1 MSTMMI
7 TPPDWFDRALKPRQ
21 RRIFVLRWNPAI
33 SSYTTERF
41 LEHFSQY
48 KAGEGLDMKILLGS
62 NEAQIFYVDEA

>member
-48 KAGEGLDMKILLGS
+48 KAGEGLVCVGLGDS
-62 NEAQIFYVDEA
+62 YA